1 MTRTTDPSWTRDD
14 IRTHIV
20 RATPDTVQWGAFDA
34 SVAPVERV
42 SSGDIVMVECLAHH
56 AGDAP
61 DLMMDEGVQAVYD
74 GIPADKRGPGV
85 HIVTGPI
92 YVEGADPGDTL
103 ECRVLKLEPRLPYGS
118 NFSANWG
125 LLFDEFDKREHV
137 VIYEADVDANVARA
151 VFQYPFPN
159 APLPYTGFVT
169 EPGSVERL
177 PALQNVTIPLRLHM
191 GTAGVA
197 PPEDGPVSTI
207 PPGRHGGNVDNREFV
222 VGTAMYYPV
231 TREGALFWA
240 GDTHFAQ
247 GDGEVNGTGIEAHVN
262 ATLQLIVHKN
272 MPITT
277 PVLETP
283 DLWMCHGFNEDLDEA
298 VQEAVLQT
306 IDFLTKRWR
315 ISREEAYSVVGLA
328 GDLRVTQV
336 VDGVKGA
343 HMAIRKDCFR
353 GAPVN
358 QPSKDPTDR
367 SHADATDRPHMD
379 TAQRRALTP

>member
-1 MTRTTDPSWTRDD
+1 MIRTADALWGRDD
-14 IRTHIV
+14 IQTHIV
-20 RATPDTVQWGAFDA
+20 RATPETVQWGGFDA
-34 SVAPVERV
+34 SLAPVHRV
-42 SSGDIVMVECLAHH
+42 HSGDVVLVECLAHH

-61 DLMMDEGVQAVYD
+61 DLLFDDGVRAVYE
-74 GIPADKRGPGV
+74 GIPREQRAPGV

-92 YVEGADPGDTL
+92 YVEHAEPGDAL
-103 ECRVLKLEPRLPYGS
+103 ECRVLKLEPRLAYGS

-125 LLFDEFDKREHV
+125 LLYDEFGKREHV

-151 VFQYPFPN
+151 VFQYEFPN
-159 APLPYTGFVT
+159 PPLAYPGLIT
-169 EPGSVERL
+169 EPASVERL
-177 PALQNVTIPLRLHM
+177 PALHDVTIPLRLHM

-197 PPEDGPVSTI
+197 PSEDGKVSTI

-231 TREGALFWA
+231 IRQGALFWA
-240 GDTHFAQ
+240 GDAHFAQ
-247 GDGEVNGTGIEAHVN
+247 GDGEVNGTGIEAHLN
-262 ATLQLIVHKN
+262 ATLQLIVHKD
-272 MPITT
+272 MPLNT

-298 VQEAVLQT
+298 VKQAVLET
-306 IDFLTKRWR
+306 IDFLTRRWGV
-315 ISREEAYSVVGLA
+315 SREEAYSVVGLA

-353 GAPVN
+353 GSPR
-358 QPSKDPTDR
+358 DPTDR
-367 SHADATDRPHMD
+367 HGATEADRRDMD
-379 TAQRRALTP
+379 TTQRRALTP

>member
-1 MTRTTDPSWTRDD
+1 MVRTSDAFWARDD
-14 IRTHIV
+14 VQTHV
-20 RATPDTVQWGAFDA
+20 LRATPETVQWGAFDA
-34 SVAPVERV
+34 SVPPVKRV
-42 SSGDIVMVECLAHH
+42 RSGDVVMIECLAHH

-61 DLMMDEGVQAVYD
+61 DLMMDEGVRAVYD
-74 GIPADKRGPGV
+74 GIPQGQRGPGV

-92 YVEGADPGDTL
+92 FVEGAQPGDTL

-125 LLFDEFDKREHV
+125 LLYDEFDKREHV
-137 VIYEADVDANVARA
+137 VIYEADVDNNIARA
-151 VFQYPFPN
+151 VFQYEFPN
-159 APLPYTGFVT
+159 PPLPYAGFIT
-169 EPGSVERL
+169 EPGSVQRVS
-177 PALQNVTIPLRLHM
+177 ALGNVTIPLRLHM

-197 PPEDGPVSTI
+197 PATEGKVSTI
-207 PPGRHGGNVDNREFV
+207 PPGRHGGNMDDREFV
-222 VGTAMYYPV
+222 VGTTMYYPV

-262 ATLQLIVHKN
+262 ATLQLIVRKD

-283 DLWMCHGFNEDLDEA
+283 DLWICHGFHEDLDEA
-298 VQEAVLQT
+298 VQDAVLQT
-306 IDFLTKRWR
+306 IAFLAKRWG
-315 ISREEAYSVVGLA
+315 ISREEAYSVVGLT

-353 GAPVN
+353 GSPR
-358 QPSKDPTDR
+358 DLTDR
-367 SHADATDRPHMD
+367 SRSEAGDRPHMD

>member
-1 MTRTTDPSWTRDD
+1 MLRTSDALWDREQ
-14 IRTHIV
+14 IQTHTV

-34 SVAPVERV
+34 SVGPVARV
-42 SSGDIVMVECLAHH
+42 RSGDIVFIECLAHH

-61 DLMMDEGVQAVYD
+61 DLMMDDGVRAVYE
-74 GIPADKRGPGV
+74 GIPVEQRGPGV

-92 YVEGADPGDTL
+92 YVDGAQPGDTL

-125 LLFDEFDKREHV
+125 LLYDEFDKREHV

-151 VFQYPFPN
+151 VFQYEFPN
-159 APLPYTGFVT
+159 PPLSYPGFVT

-177 PALQNVTIPLRLHM
+177 PALHNVTIPLRLHM

-197 PPEDGPVSTI
+197 PAEEGKISTI
-207 PPGRHGGNVDNREFV
+207 PPGRHGGNMDNREFV
-222 VGTAMYYPV
+222 VGTTMYYPV
-231 TREGALFWA
+231 LREGALFWA

-262 ATLQLIVHKN
+262 ATLQLVLRKDL
-272 MPITT
+272 PVTT

-283 DLWMCHGFNEDLDEA
+283 DLWACHGFHEDLDEA
-298 VQEAVLQT
+298 VQDAVLQT
-306 IDFLTKRWR
+306 IAFLTSRWG
-315 ISREEAYSVVGLA
+315 ISRSEAYSVVGLA

-353 GAPVN
+353 GSAHE
-358 QPSKDPTDR
+358 PTDR
-367 SHADATDRPHMD
+367 THADAADRARMD
-379 TAQRRALTP
+379 TVQRRSLTP

>member
-1 MTRTTDPSWTRDD
+1 MVRTSAASWAREDTQLH
-14 IRTHIV
+14 TL

-34 SVAPVERV
+34 SIPPVLQVR
-42 SSGDIVMVECLAHH
+42 SGDVVLIECLAHH

-61 DLMMDEGVQAVYD
+61 DLMMDDGVRAVYD
-74 GIPADKRGPGV
+74 GIPQDERGPGV

-92 YVEGADPGDTL
+92 FVEGAEPGDTL

-125 LLFDEFDKREHV
+125 LLYDEFGKREHV
-137 VIYEADVDANVARA
+137 VIYQADVDNNIARA
-151 VFQYPFPN
+151 VFEYEFPN

-169 EPGSVERL
+169 EPGSVQRRPTL
-177 PALQNVTIPLRLHM
+177 HDVTIPLRLHM

-197 PPEDGPVSTI
+197 PADEGKISTI
-207 PPGRHGGNVDNREFV
+207 PPGRHGGNMDNREYV
-222 VGTAMYYPV
+222 VGTTMYYPV

-262 ATLQLIVHKN
+262 ATLQLIVRKD

-283 DLWMCHGFNEDLDEA
+283 DLWICHGFHEDLDQA
-298 VQEAVLQT
+298 VQDAVLQT
-306 IDFLTKRWR
+306 IDFLTARWGVT
-315 ISREEAYSVVGLA
+315 REQAYSVVGLA

-343 HMAIRKDCFR
+343 HMAIRKDCYH
-353 GAPVN
+353 
-358 QPSKDPTDR
+358 PSAHDPSDR
-367 SHADATDRPHMD
+367 SHAEATDRPHMD
-379 TAQRRALTP
+379 TAQRRSLTP

>member
-1 MTRTTDPSWTRDD
+1 MVRTTDESWSREDLQSHL
-14 IRTHIV
+14 I

-42 SSGDIVMVECLAHH
+42 SSGDIVRIECLAHH

-61 DLMMDEGVQAVYD
+61 DLMMDEGVKAVYD
-74 GIPADKRGPGV
+74 GIPREKRGPGV
-85 HIVTGPI
+85 HIVTGPV
-92 YVEGADPGDTL
+92 YVEGARPGDTL
-103 ECRVLKLEPRLPYGS
+103 ECRVLKLEPRLPFGS

-125 LLFDEFDKREHV
+125 LLFDEFDQREHV

-159 APLPYTGFVT
+159 GPLPYTGFIT

-177 PALQNVTIPLRLHM
+177 PALRNVTIPLRLHM

-197 PPEDGPVSTI
+197 PAEEGPVSTI
-207 PPGRHGGNVDNREFV
+207 PPGRHGGNVDNREFL

-231 TREGALFWA
+231 FHEGALFWA
-240 GDTHFAQ
+240 GDSHFAQ

-262 ATLQLIVHKN
+262 ATLQLIVHKD

-277 PVLETP
+277 PLLETP
-283 DLWMCHGFNEDLDEA
+283 DRWICHGFDEDLDEA
-298 VQEAVLQT
+298 VRQAVLET
-306 IDFLTKRWR
+306 IGFLTRRWE

-353 GAPVN
+353 GTPGGEPSAPG
-358 QPSKDPTDR
+358 
-367 SHADATDRPHMD
+367 HADAAERPHVYP
-379 TAQRRALTP
+379 AQRHR

>member
-1 MTRTTDPSWTRDD
+1 MLRTSAASWARDD
-14 IRTHIV
+14 VSVHV
-20 RATPDTVQWGAFDA
+20 LRATPETVQWGAFDA
-34 SVAPVERV
+34 SVEPVQRV
-42 SSGDIVMVECLAHH
+42 RSGDVVLVECLAHH

-61 DLMMDEGVQAVYD
+61 DLMMDDGVRAVYD
-74 GIPADKRGPGV
+74 GIPKDKRGPGV

-92 YVEGADPGDTL
+92 YVEGAEPGDTL
-103 ECRVLKLEPRLPYGS
+103 ECRVLALEPRLAYGS

-125 LLFDEFDKREHV
+125 LLYDEFDKREHV
-137 VIYEADVDANVARA
+137 VIYEADVDNNVARA
-151 VFQYPFPN
+151 VFQYEFPN

-169 EPGSVERL
+169 EPGSVERQ
-177 PALQNVTIPLRLHM
+177 PALGNVAIPLRLHM

-197 PPEDGPVSTI
+197 PAEEGKVSTI
-207 PPGRHGGNVDNREFV
+207 PPGRHGGNMDNREFV
-222 VGTAMYYPV
+222 VGTTMYYPV

-262 ATLQLIVHKN
+262 ATLQLIVRKD
-272 MPITT
+272 MPVAT

-283 DLWMCHGFNEDLDEA
+283 DLWICHGFHEDLDLA
-298 VQEAVLQT
+298 VQDAVLHT
-306 IDFLTKRWR
+306 IDFLIPRWG

-343 HMAIRKDCFR
+343 HMAIRKDCHR
-353 GAPVN
+353 RPRRDHRD
-358 QPSKDPTDR
+358 PSDR
-367 SHADATDRPHMD
+367 SHAEPLDRADMD
-379 TAQRRALTP
+379 TSERRSLTP

>member
-1 MTRTTDPSWTRDD
+1 VRTSDPLWTRESID
-14 IRTHIV
+14 THVV
-20 RATPDTVQWGAFDA
+20 RATPETVQWGAFDA
-34 SVAPVERV
+34 SVEPVRRIA
-42 SSGDIVMVECLAHH
+42 SGDIVLIEALAHH

-61 DLMMDEGVQAVYD
+61 DLMMDDGVRAVYD
-74 GIPADKRGPGV
+74 GIPPDERGPGV

-92 YVEGADPGDTL
+92 HVEGAQPGDTL
-103 ECRVLKLEPRLPYGS
+103 ECRVLRLEPRLPYGS

-125 LLFDEFDKREHV
+125 LLHDEFDKREHV

-151 VFQYPFPN
+151 VFQYDFPH

-169 EPGSVERL
+169 EPGSVERR
-177 PALQNVTIPLRLHM
+177 PALRDVTIPLRLHL

-197 PPEDGPVSTI
+197 PAAEGKISTI
-207 PPGRHGGNVDNREFV
+207 PPGRHGGNMDNREFV
-222 VGTAMYYPV
+222 VGTSMYYPV
-231 TREGALFWA
+231 AREGALFWA
-240 GDTHFAQ
+240 GDSHFAQ

-262 ATLQLIVHKN
+262 ATLQLILHKD

-283 DLWMCHGFNEDLDEA
+283 ELWICHGFNEDLDLA
-298 VQEAVLQT
+298 VQEAVLET
-306 IDFLTKRWR
+306 IDFLTKRWGV
-315 ISREEAYSVVGLA
+315 SREEAYSVVGLA

-353 GAPVN
+353 GAPV
-358 QPSKDPTDR
+358 SDPGDR
-367 SHADATDRPHMD
+367 SHADEADRKDMD
-379 TAQRRALTP
+379 PAQRAALTP